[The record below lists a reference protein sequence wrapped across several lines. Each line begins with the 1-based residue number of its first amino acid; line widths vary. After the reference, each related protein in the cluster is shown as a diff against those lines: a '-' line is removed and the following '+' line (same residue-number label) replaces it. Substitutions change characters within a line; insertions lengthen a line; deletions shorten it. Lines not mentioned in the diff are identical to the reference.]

1 MSSTLKI
8 IIGILLLA
16 YGLYSIFSGIRG
28 KSLKGVMAPGDTYLS
43 RKLLGKK
50 GSNIF
55 WNLLWGTAELVF
67 GILLLLGKFD

>member
-1 MSSTLKI
+1 MSVTYKI
-8 IIGILLLA
+8 FLGIFLVA
-16 YGLYSIFSGIRG
+16 YGLYSFYGGIRG

-43 RKLLGKK
+43 RKILGKK

-55 WNLLWGTAELVF
+55 WNLFWGTVELVF